1 MAKQNVAEQE
11 TLGEAMNK
19 TELFFERNGRT
30 MSYVFLG
37 LLVLAALV
45 FGYRSLIL
53 QPRATKAAE
62 MIAEAQNRFEGE
74 NPDFETALL
83 GDDNAA
89 GFLDVIEK
97 YGSTPSGNLA
107 KHYAG
112 ICYLR
117 TGDLENAAKYLAKFS
132 QLKGIPGELINAQNY
147 GLQGDI
153 AVEQQ
158 DYARAVKFYE
168 KAVKAADNNLTAPMY
183 LRKAGLAEQAQG
195 NEQKAAAF
203 YEEILLEGAVRTLRA
218 AGCPD
223 MNIQVKY
230 VPGTFELSLGAQFF
244 AEYTD
249 VDAVI
254 ALGCVIQGDTRHFD
268 FICQGVTQGITQLQI
283 QWNMPIA
290 FGVLTVGD
298 MQQALDRCGGRHGN
312 KGDEAAATAI
322 NMVKLQIDME
332 AASPDHEP
340 DRRNIN

>member
-37 LLVLAALV
+37 LLVLAALA

-203 YEEILLEGAVRTLRA
+203 YEEILTSYPASRCGKA
-218 AGCPD
+218 AR
-223 MNIQVKY
+223 QH
-230 VPGTFELSLGAQFF
+230 Q
-244 AEYTD
+244 
-249 VDAVI
+249 I
-254 ALGCVIQGDTRHFD
+254 AKDDGDQESQPF
-268 FICQGVTQGITQLQI
+268 QI
-283 QWNMPIA
+283 RLTPA
-290 FGVLTVGD
+290 FG
-298 MQQALDRCGGRHGN
+298 R
-312 KGDEAAATAI
+312 
-322 NMVKLQIDME
+322 
-332 AASPDHEP
+332 
-340 DRRNIN
+340 

>member
-45 FGYRSLIL
+45 FGYRSLI
-53 QPRATKAAE
+53 
-62 MIAEAQNRFEGE
+62 RFEGE

-203 YEEILLEGAVRTLRA
+203 YEEILTSYPA
-218 AGCPD
+218 
-223 MNIQVKY
+223 
-230 VPGTFELSLGAQFF
+230 S
-244 AEYTD
+244 
-249 VDAVI
+249 
-254 ALGCVIQGDTRHFD
+254 
-268 FICQGVTQGITQLQI
+268 
-283 QWNMPIA
+283 
-290 FGVLTVGD
+290 
-298 MQQALDRCGGRHGN
+298 
-312 KGDEAAATAI
+312 
-322 NMVKLQIDME
+322 ME
-332 AASPDHEP
+332 ARDAEKLLGS
-340 DRRNIN
+340 IK